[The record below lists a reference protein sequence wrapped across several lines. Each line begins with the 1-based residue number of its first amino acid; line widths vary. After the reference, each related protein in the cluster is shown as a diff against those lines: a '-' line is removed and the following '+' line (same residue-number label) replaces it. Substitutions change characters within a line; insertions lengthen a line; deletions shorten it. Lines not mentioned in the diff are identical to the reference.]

1 MKIIQILA
9 TSILAVGL
17 WASCCKTCQEENLIV
32 PIDKFEVVLS
42 SNPINGGSTIGS
54 GIYTKDTTVVIK
66 AIPNL
71 GYEFTKWTGDTT
83 SILSSLSI
91 VVNKDKAFV
100 ANYMLSLIP
109 PPPPINCPTIVNLK
123 TSGDFTV
130 LAKAGISATGVTAVV
145 GDIGVSPVTSTS
157 ITGFGLIL
165 PAGGAY
171 STSSLVSGKCYA
183 PDYNSPTPVKM
194 TTAIGDMETAYTTAN
209 GMVAP
214 VPTIGLGAGNITGL
228 TLAPGIYKW
237 GTGLLIS
244 NPGVTLD
251 SKGDNCGTF
260 IFQIAQDLTVGP
272 GAKVI
277 LSGGTQAKNIFWIVA
292 GGATLNTTADFS
304 GNILSKTLISL
315 KTGAKVTGR
324 LFAQTAVTL
333 DGGTAVKPF

>member
-1 MKIIQILA
+1 MKIIKIVAISFLA
-9 TSILAVGL
+9 IVL
-17 WASCCKTCQEENLIV
+17 WASCCKTCQDIILDPDPDPTVDCPIIV
-32 PIDKFEVVLS
+32 D
-42 SNPINGGSTIGS
+42 
-54 GIYTKDTTVVIK
+54 
-66 AIPNL
+66 
-71 GYEFTKWTGDTT
+71 
-83 SILSSLSI
+83 
-91 VVNKDKAFV
+91 
-100 ANYMLSLIP
+100 
-109 PPPPINCPTIVNLK
+109 LK
-123 TSGDFTV
+123 TAGSFTA
-130 LAKAGISATGVTAVV
+130 LSKAGISATGVTTVI

-194 TTAIGDMETAYTTAN
+194 TTAIGDMENAYTVAN
-209 GMVAP
+209 GMVVPAP
-214 VPTIGLGAGNITGL
+214 TVGLGAGDITGL

-237 GTGLLIS
+237 STGLLIS

-260 IFQIAQDLTVGP
+260 IFQIAQDLTVGT

-277 LSGGTQAKNIFWIVA
+277 LTGGTQAKNIFWIVA

-315 KTGAKVTGR
+315 KTGSKSTGR
-324 LFAQTAVTL
+324 LFAQTAITL